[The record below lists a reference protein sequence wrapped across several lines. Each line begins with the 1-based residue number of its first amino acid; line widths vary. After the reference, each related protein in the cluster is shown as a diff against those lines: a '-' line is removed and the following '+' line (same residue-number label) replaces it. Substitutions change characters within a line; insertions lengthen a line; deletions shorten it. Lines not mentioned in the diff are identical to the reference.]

1 MTQILPIALHV
12 QQLDVLCPYYIITDE
27 QGEVTNIS
35 SVWSRSSPVNCGS
48 NLGLFMALRDNVSLG
63 ALLATMD
70 ELERTTTITWLH
82 EPNIPH
88 QVHILK
94 CEHQYIWAFHT
105 PNKAPLDPYITRDI
119 SQQLLH
125 LSLDDFLLED
135 EKIIQ
140 NNDSITDLQQ
150 KLLDVKDKLKHLGHI
165 EVKSFTPKVLMNE
178 HAEVIWVN
186 DAWEQY
192 TGYEL
197 KDVKGIQPGD
207 LLYGADTLPHA
218 RETTNEQLSNKQIFS
233 FESILYN
240 KAKEPFWTRVIL
252 EPIVDGNGNLIGQM
266 ATMENIAEAKRLE
279 AEFKEQELLW
289 KATMEETGHGFWETD
304 FRNNKYYFSKQLKS
318 LLGYNEEDAFDLST
332 WQLALSPTDRKYLE
346 STVLA
351 SLTEASP
358 RFATEI
364 VLGTQS
370 GINKFY
376 LIKGRVLDWDEHKK
390 PRRIAGTLMDI
401 NDRMAKDI
409 ELRRSSATLKA
420 LLKNLNEGVLL
431 VDEHERIIL
440 ANEAFTGLFQTNIN
454 ADDLEGTNCS
464 LVFEGG
470 GSRYFEHP
478 LEHQARTQAILKSKM
493 KVVAEH
499 LKLNNAEIIE
509 RDFIPIFVDD
519 AYMGYM
525 WKMNVITEQLASKQK
540 LEEQKDFYETIFN
553 EIPADISIIDG
564 EGKLIFVNRMAK
576 KNGELPIWQKSKQQR
591 SSDFAPHLTQRQQY
605 FLEAL
610 TSQNPIKYIQE
621 RHDSAGGQYY
631 ILRNFYPFLSPNREV
646 NFVIGYGIDITEQV
660 KNEQYAELQ
669 EGRIRNLLD
678 IIKDAVFRCD
688 DSGAINLTNK
698 SFKHIMGIGADQE
711 VESLNFF
718 QLLPTHTQLE
728 IKKKLKILNATG
740 YVQTG
745 RFQIQVNEQSIKYIE
760 YSLSMPAKAEKA
772 SFIGRLSDITEVV
785 LKEENLEKIIAK
797 EKELNYSKSQ
807 FIRITS
813 HELRTPLSIIMV
825 NAEIL
830 EMAIEQ
836 ELLTEASFDSRKL
849 AVRII
854 KEVNLMTE
862 ILNQLMLISKIE
874 TGNMEFLREVVD
886 IDAYI
891 YGITD
896 DLYAPH
902 SDGRTLVIESQNE
915 VPLAFLD
922 RKIFRHA
929 IVNLV
934 NNAFKYSANTV
945 APILRIKNSRDA
957 TIIEVQDFGIGI
969 PEHDL
974 AQLCTAFFRASNVGV
989 INGTG
994 IGLMVVEYALNRH
1007 EGVMNVSSVLNEG
1020 TLFTLKLKN
1029 EAYAE

>member
-1 MTQILPIALHV
+1 MIQTSPIALHI
-12 QQLDVLCPYYIITDE
+12 QQLDVLCPYYLITNQ
-27 QGEVTNIS
+27 QGEVTTIS
-35 SVWSRSSPVNCGS
+35 SAWQASVSIKRGS
-48 NLGLFMALRDNVSLG
+48 NLSLFMAIEENEPLH
-63 ALLATMD
+63 ALLPTIN
-70 ELERTTTITWLH
+70 ERHKSTAITWLH
-82 EPNIPH
+82 EPNIKH
-88 QVHILK
+88 QVNILRS
-94 CEHQYIWAFHT
+94 EDQFIWAFQA
-105 PNKAPLDPYITRDI
+105 PVKAPLDPYITRDI

-135 EKIIQ
+135 EKVIQ
-140 NNDSITDLQQ
+140 NNTSVGALQQ
-150 KLLDVKDKLKHLGHI
+150 KLLDVKDKLKQLGLI

-178 HAEVIWVN
+178 YAEVIWVN

-192 TGYEL
+192 TGYTL
-197 KDVKGIQPGD
+197 DDVRGIQPGD
-207 LLYGADTLPHA
+207 LLYGADTIPDA
-218 RETTNEQLSNKQIFS
+218 RETTNEKLSNKQIFS

-252 EPIVDGNGNLIGQM
+252 EPIVDGNGVLIGQM
-266 ATMENIAEAKRLE
+266 ATMEDIAEAKRLE

-289 KATMEETGHGFWETD
+289 KVTMEETGHGFWETD
-304 FRNNKYYFSKQLKS
+304 FRNNKYYFSRQLKS
-318 LLGYNEEDAFDLST
+318 LLGYEDEDAFDLST
-332 WQLALSPTDRKYLE
+332 WQAALSPADRQYLE
-346 STVLA
+346 DTVLA

-364 VLGTQS
+364 KLGTKS
-370 GINKFY
+370 GNNKFY
-376 LIKGRVLDWDEHKK
+376 LLKGRVLDWDEYKK

-401 NDRMAKDI
+401 NERMAKDI
-409 ELRRSSATLKA
+409 ELRRTSATLKA

-431 VDEHERIIL
+431 VDEHEHIIV
-440 ANEAFTGLFQTNIN
+440 ANEAFAELFQTEIN
-454 ADDLEGTNCS
+454 ADDLEGVDSN

-470 GSRYFEHP
+470 GSRYFEQP
-478 LEHQARTQAILKSKM
+478 EEQEARTIAILENKL
-493 KVVAEH
+493 KVVAEQ
-499 LKLNNAEIIE
+499 LQLTNGEIIE
-509 RDFIPIFVDD
+509 RDFIPIFVDEV
-519 AYMGYM
+519 YMGHM
-525 WKMNVITEQLASKQK
+525 WKMNVVTEQLAYKQK

-576 KNGELPIWQKSKQQR
+576 KNGEMPIWQKSKKQR
-591 SSDFAPHLTQRQQY
+591 TSDFSPHLTQRQQY
-605 FLEAL
+605 FVEAL
-610 TSQNPIKYIQE
+610 KSHNAIKYIQQ
-621 RHDSAGGQYY
+621 RQDNAGGQYY
-631 ILRNFYPFLSPNREV
+631 ILRNFYPFVSPNKEV

-688 DSGAINLTNK
+688 DSGAINLINK
-698 SFKHIMGIGADQE
+698 SFKHIMGIGSDQE
-711 VESLNFF
+711 AESLNFF
-718 QLLPTHTQLE
+718 QLLPPDTQHE

-745 RFQIQVNEQSIKYIE
+745 TFHIPSNNQSTKYIE

-836 ELLTEASFDSRKL
+836 GLLASPTFDSRKL

-874 TGNMEFLREVVD
+874 TGNMEFQREVVD
-886 IDAYI
+886 IIEYI
-891 YGITD
+891 HDITD

-902 SDGRTLVIESQNE
+902 SDGRTLVIESHTDAE
-915 VPLAFLD
+915 LAYLD
-922 RKIFRHA
+922 KKIFRHA

-934 NNAFKYSANTV
+934 NNAFKYSANKA
-945 APILRIKNSRDA
+945 APVLRIKNSQEY

-969 PEHDL
+969 PESEL

-1007 EGVMNVSSVLNEG
+1007 EGAMEVRSVVNEG
-1020 TLFTLKLKN
+1020 TVFTLKLKN
-1029 EAYAE
+1029 EAYAD